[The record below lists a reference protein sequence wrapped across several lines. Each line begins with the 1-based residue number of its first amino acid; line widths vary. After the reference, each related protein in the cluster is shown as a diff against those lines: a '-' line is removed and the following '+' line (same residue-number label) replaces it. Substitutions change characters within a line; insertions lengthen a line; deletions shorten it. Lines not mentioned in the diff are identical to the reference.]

1 MTKIFHAEQN
11 CKVLH
16 ERKRLG
22 NFNCARVPNWYI
34 LVLILQLFHIA
45 RSLQILAYMRINI
58 SCYLRSY
65 NIWSLLYRINVMEN
79 AFQIPFLNTFLN
91 FWSMFAFKSGL
102 FSVHIDISGRYSI
115 SKNSMNSYF
124 TMILKVLLAYI
135 YEQCDL
141 LLLLVLI

>member
-34 LVLILQLFHIA
+34 LVLILQLFHIT

-58 SCYLRSY
+58 SSYLRSY

-79 AFQIPFLNTFLN
+79 AFQIPFLNTFWTSDRCLHLRVAYLVYILT
-91 FWSMFAFKSGL
+91 FQVDIRFQKIKWI
-102 FSVHIDISGRYSI
+102 HILQWYG
-115 SKNSMNSYF
+115 KHCLQ
-124 TMILKVLLAYI
+124 T
-135 YEQCDL
+135 
-141 LLLLVLI
+141 